1 MSKIYSS
8 DFEVKCCSEC
18 PFFPRQSSPFC
29 QLGGETSAFPDDSI
43 GDDCKLKANGY
54 ILVTLNQ
61 NHKTQK
67 DIYDELDS
75 MP

>member
-18 PFFPRQSSPFC
+18 PFLPKQGGPFC
-29 QLGGETSAFPDDSI
+29 QLGREISSFPDDSI
-43 GDDCKLKANGY
+43 GDNCKLKTNGY
-54 ILVTLNQ
+54 ILVTLNP